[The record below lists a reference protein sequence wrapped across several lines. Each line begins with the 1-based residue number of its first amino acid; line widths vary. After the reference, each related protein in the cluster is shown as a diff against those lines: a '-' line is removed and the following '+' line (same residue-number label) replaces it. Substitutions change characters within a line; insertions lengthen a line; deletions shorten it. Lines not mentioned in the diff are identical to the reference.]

1 MGTSR
6 VTARGSAEASPLS
19 LPDTVASPTG
29 APSSSSSSS
38 SRGEGA
44 PHLVPTDRGREHPRS
59 SGSVAAPPP
68 SDDYTRVRDAEGS
81 TARLSV

>member
-29 APSSSSSSS
+29 APSSSSSS
-38 SRGEGA
+38 RGEGA

-59 SGSVAAPPP
+59 RGSVAAPPP
-68 SDDYTRVRDAEGS
+68 GDDYTRVRDAEGS